1 MRLGLFGHPPF
12 AAYWAG
18 GTLSNTGTW
27 LQAVTGSVYVYDRTG
42 SALAVGI
49 LNFATFLPVLL
60 FSVSG
65 GVLSDRLDRRSI
77 VITTHT
83 VSILL
88 SIALAVLIAAGLATE
103 VHVIV
108 LAFVLQTSATVAKPS
123 LTAMLPS
130 LVQRSELSDAV
141 GLNTLQ
147 FLIGQLVGPLL
158 AVLVL
163 ATSGYA
169 WAYAINALTYAG
181 PIVAMLYL
189 ARLGLGGRAVRTG
202 ARVTSAAPAPT
213 GLGAY
218 VRSQPWVVAVLV
230 AVVATS
236 AILEVIRTTAP
247 VLVTQRLGAPSSD
260 TGLIVAAQSVGSV
273 LGIIA
278 FIPLRRRDLSRRIA
292 AVGLILQA
300 AGLVVVSVSTSLPL
314 AALGVVAI
322 GMGFSLCFPVVTAAL
337 QAEVPDTMRGRLMS
351 VHQMAHLGN
360 RPFTALIAGG
370 LAAAFGAPAACLAAT
385 LLVPAGLVAIRS
397 AWRQL
402 DAAAAPPEAAVAA
415 Q

>member
-1 MRLGLFGHPPF
+1 MRLGLFGRPPF
-12 AAYWAG
+12 AAYWTG

-27 LQAVTGSVYVYDRTG
+27 LQAVTASVYVYDRTG

-60 FSVSG
+60 FSVAG
-65 GVLSDRLDRRSI
+65 GVLSDRLDRRLI
-77 VITTHT
+77 VVTTHS

-88 SIALAVLIAAGLATE
+88 SLLLASLVAGGLATE

-108 LAFVLQTSATVAKPS
+108 LSFVLQTSGTIAKPA
-123 LTAMLPS
+123 LTAMLPG
-130 LVQRSELSDAV
+130 LVPRSELSEAV
-141 GLNTLQ
+141 GLNMLQ

-158 AVLVL
+158 ATLVLV
-163 ATSGYA
+163 TSGYA
-169 WAYAINALTYAG
+169 WAFGMNAFTYLG
-181 PIVAMLYL
+181 PILAMAYL
-189 ARLGLGGRAVRTG
+189 ARLGLGGRASRSEGNDRT
-202 ARVTSAAPAPT
+202 AAAAPA

-218 VRSQPWVVAVLV
+218 VRSQPWVISVLV

-247 VLVTQRLGAPSSD
+247 VFVTERLGAPSSE
-260 TGLIVAAQSVGSV
+260 TGLIVAAQSLGSV

-278 FIPLRRRDLSRRIA
+278 FVPLRRRELSRQIA
-292 AVGLILQA
+292 AVGLLLQA
-300 AGLVVVSVSTSLPL
+300 AGLIVVSVSTSLPL

-322 GMGFSLCFPVVTAAL
+322 GMGFSLCFPVVTGTL
-337 QAEVPDTMRGRLMS
+337 QTEVPDALRGRLMS

-360 RPFTALIAGG
+360 RPVTALIAGA
-370 LAAAFGAPAACLAAT
+370 LASSFGVPAAYLAAT
-385 LLVPAGLVAIRS
+385 LLVPVGLAAIRS

-402 DAAAAPPEAAVAA
+402 DATPDRADVALAA